1 MRGKMG
7 KVLASAAAL
16 SAPAAMA
23 GVGEAELLE
32 MLRPYVAG
40 VAGEFGGISEA
51 RKAVLDEAAA
61 FVSAQLKDKGEARL
75 TFICTHNSRRS
86 HLAQV
91 WAQVAARYYGI
102 EGVRIFS
109 GGTEATACNIRT
121 VRALRRAGL
130 SVADST
136 GGDNPVYLV
145 QYAEGAPAIRAFSKV
160 YDAEGNPKEGFA
172 AMLCCDHAD
181 EACPLVRGAAGRF
194 SVHYVDPKKGDGT
207 PGEAAGYDERCRQI
221 AGEMFYLMSR
231 VKK

>member
-1 MRGKMG
+1 MRCKMG
-7 KVLASAAAL
+7 KVLVSAAAL
-16 SAPAAMA
+16 SAQAAMA
-23 GVGEAELLE
+23 GGAEGELLE
-32 MLRPYVAG
+32 TLRPYVAG
-40 VAGEFGGISEA
+40 VAGEFGGISVG

-61 FVSAQLKDKGEARL
+61 FVASGLKEGGEARL

-102 EGVRIFS
+102 EGVRTFS

-130 SVADST
+130 SVADLT

-172 AMLCCDHAD
+172 AMMCCDHAD
-181 EACPLVRGAAGRF
+181 EACPLVRGASGRF

-207 PGEAAGYDERCRQI
+207 PGEGAGYDERCRQI